1 MGERDWTQPEITQS
15 FKGRKV
21 SKKVSKEETLT
32 RLYAQVALAREKND
46 TLLIRKIELVIKRIE
61 NEKNK

>member
-1 MGERDWTQPEITQS
+1 M
-15 FKGRKV
+15 

-61 NEKNK
+61 NENNK